1 MRKIPAEHR
10 NPCER
15 DEHACNITVIFIEIK
30 PFFDFPRYG
39 TESTAPR
46 LRWRAGY
53 DRTVTHWILHW
64 LLSGVALLIVAKLLP
79 GIEVDGLGA
88 ALIAALVI
96 GLVSA
101 TIGLVLKILFLPFII
116 VTLGLVY
123 FLINGLM
130 LKLASEFVPGFR
142 VVGCMPAVVGS
153 ILLTIVDYVLN
164 RVAGL

>member
-1 MRKIPAEHR
+1 MR
-10 NPCER
+10 
-15 DEHACNITVIFIEIK
+15 
-30 PFFDFPRYG
+30 Y
-39 TESTAPR
+39 
-46 LRWRAGY
+46 
-53 DRTVTHWILHW
+53 WIVHW
-64 LLSGVALLIVAKLLP
+64 LLSGVALLIVARIVP
-79 GIEVDGLGA
+79 GIQVEGFGA

-101 TIGLVLKILFLPFII
+101 TVGLALKIVLLPFII
-116 VTLGLVY
+116 LTLGIVY

-142 VVGCMPAVVGS
+142 VIGCLPAVLGS